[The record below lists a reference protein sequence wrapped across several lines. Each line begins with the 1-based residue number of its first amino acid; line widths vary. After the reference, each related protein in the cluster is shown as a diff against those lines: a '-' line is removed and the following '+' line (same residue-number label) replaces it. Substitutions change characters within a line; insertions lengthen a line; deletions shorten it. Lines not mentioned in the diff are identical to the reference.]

1 MYGFIHFLDSPP
13 SMGSRTTFLPPR
25 RRPPRIVLVQ
35 WIRFLSFLPS
45 NDHSIPF
52 FSCPRIYIYI
62 YIYIETSPR
71 IIRMDTYIL
80 GYTRYWEQE
89 EEESPRLEIA
99 SLSWEDVTTTRRGC
113 TEICIPYFDCAA
125 CRKGNDFENLVKFV
139 KNLRNSRNFFLFFFL
154 LLLLENRI
162 GG

>member
-1 MYGFIHFLDSPP
+1 MLDVRFHPFSRFTTIYGIAHDFSTAATTTTSHCPR
-13 SMGSRTTFLPPR
+13 SMDPISILPPLQ
-25 RRPPRIVLVQ
+25 RPFHSL
-35 WIRFLSFLPS
+35 LFLPS
-45 NDHSIPF
+45 NV
-52 FSCPRIYIYI
+52 

-80 GYTRYWEQE
+80 GYTRYWEQ

-125 CRKGNDFENLVKFV
+125 CRKGNDFGNLVKFV
-139 KNLRNSRNFFLFFFL
+139 KNLRETRETSFFPFFL